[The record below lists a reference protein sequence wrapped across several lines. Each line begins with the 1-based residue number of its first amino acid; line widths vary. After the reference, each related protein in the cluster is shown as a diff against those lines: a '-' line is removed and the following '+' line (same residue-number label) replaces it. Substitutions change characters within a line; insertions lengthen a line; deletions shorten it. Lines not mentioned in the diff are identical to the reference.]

1 MIEGQQRMPTD
12 ASFRISDVPIVKSHL
27 STRFFDP
34 AAGGAAADPM
44 QTDQNGGC
52 SGDFGAK
59 RKKSSVAMDCEA
71 TPTPSTPLPT
81 VQRTAN
87 TISNGSSVAG
97 DVGVGVGEERVAE
110 GGLKSRCRRGDSRS
124 LDLALSCLEGSTMRI
139 PLRGKTLP
147 FQVVRKRG
155 RGISSVVFECE
166 RERDVGEDESLPRTV
181 AVKVMCGG
189 ESGMGACLREVETL
203 AFLKIKREE
212 AGLTR
217 APFAELASWFYRHSA
232 MGGVDHI
239 CLVFLGGG
247 VSLREAMTERSEMRA
262 APGVKQP
269 SSSWKTE
276 DVVAVARGLLEGIAF
291 FHSVG
296 LVHADIK
303 PENVVL
309 YPATPNPS
317 PASNSGGSGNG
328 RAGSDDCAD
337 PTRLPFDLRL
347 IDLGN
352 SVFAADTVPGVTAG
366 TPSYLSPEATKGM
379 PWGPPVDVWAVGCIL
394 YEIMTGGRVGNSG
407 NGAAPPQDGSE
418 NLASFGSG
426 AARLE
431 NGAEEASGKLFPR
444 MMALVKQLLSE
455 DVATRPS
462 AVDALNDYVFSLSN
476 GG

>member
-1 MIEGQQRMPTD
+1 MRQILDIYQKKNAPT
-12 ASFRISDVPIVKSHL
+12 AWSK
-27 STRFFDP
+27 
-34 AAGGAAADPM
+34 
-44 QTDQNGGC
+44 
-52 SGDFGAK
+52 
-59 RKKSSVAMDCEA
+59 
-71 TPTPSTPLPT
+71 
-81 VQRTAN
+81 
-87 TISNGSSVAG
+87 
-97 DVGVGVGEERVAE
+97 
-110 GGLKSRCRRGDSRS
+110 GL
-124 LDLALSCLEGSTMRI
+124 
-139 PLRGKTLP
+139 
-147 FQVVRKRG
+147 
-155 RGISSVVFECE
+155 
-166 RERDVGEDESLPRTV
+166 ESLKDMV
-181 AVKVMCGG
+181 LIFSAILSFGQVMCGG

-276 DVVAVARGLLEGIAF
+276 DVVAVARGLLEVDLNLMCLFPVTLHGWGPSQDGNLTLSQVMVQLLYLHLLHAFSSQSLFTLYPVSPPPPVPFCLLPFAQGIAF